1 MPKRIHY
8 TTIGPSYSYSI
19 IIKRLHFLYRN
30 LVRVGYKISIMSILK
45 NICVRL
51 ILSDHASDNVVGHDV
66 IIRLVG
72 NGVSADVQFRHF
84 LASVLSKVRQRK
96 SVRSF
101 HKYGI
106 SLILMGPLTAF
117 DAA

>member
-19 IIKRLHFLYRN
+19 TIKRLHFRYRN
-30 LVRVGYKISIMSILK
+30 KILIMSILK
-45 NICVRL
+45 NTCVRL

-101 HKYGI
+101 YKYGI